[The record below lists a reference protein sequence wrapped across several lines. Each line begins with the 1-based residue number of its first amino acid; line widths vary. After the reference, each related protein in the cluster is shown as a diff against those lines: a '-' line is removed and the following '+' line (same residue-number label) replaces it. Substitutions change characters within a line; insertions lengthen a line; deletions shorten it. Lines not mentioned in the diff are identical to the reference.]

1 MSTRTSFAH
10 QARASR
16 TVRRATLL
24 AAALF
29 GVVSLGDDCDGDIV
43 SDPTFRDWC
52 GNSLCSWTTDSGNIS
67 QAPTW
72 NADDLGVSFNQTPT
86 QISQVTDESSAT
98 CIQFTSVANVDVS
111 AQMVLE
117 VDFNNDGTIDS
128 STPIAGNWQQ
138 FQTEI
143 TAPTGYYGIT
153 FHIRKQGTG
162 NAVLAEMRIQST
174 TGCTAPPPVLTNLPL
189 GDGCG
194 ADSECAS
201 NVCGGGD
208 YFFSTVNPV
217 CSLCSASQ
225 GCSGPGQTCQL
236 GRYGFMQCSPG
247 GHLGVSNAN
256 CTTNSDC
263 ESNHCDGVVLEG
275 TVGEGDAGDD
285 GGTDA
290 GPCVYNFGSPDA
302 GPVSTGTK
310 DSGAKD
316 GGTSDASTYDAGP
329 FTPPSIPCIAPAP
342 TLVQGRGGVCR

>member
-52 GNSLCSWTTDSGNIS
+52 GQSLCSWTTDSGNIS

-86 QISQVTDESSAT
+86 QISQVTSESSAT
-98 CIQFTSVANVDVS
+98 CIQFTSVANVDVL

-174 TGCTAPPPVLTNLPL
+174 TGCTAPAPVLTNLPL
-189 GDGCG
+189 GDGCN
-194 ADSECAS
+194 ADSECVS
-201 NVCGGGD
+201 NVCGGGS
-208 YFFSTVNPV
+208 YFFSNVNPV
-217 CSLCSASQ
+217 CSLCSDTQ

-236 GRYGFMQCSPG
+236 GRYGFGQCSPD
-247 GHLGVSNAN
+247 GHLGVSGAN

-263 ESNHCDGVVLEG
+263 ASNHCDGVVVLG
-275 TVGEGDAGDD
+275 TVGEPDAGTD
-285 GGTDA
+285 GGFDSV
-290 GPCVYNFGSPDA
+290 PCASNFGSPDA
-302 GPVSTGTK
+302 GPVSTR
-310 DSGAKD
+310 D
-316 GGTSDASTYDAGP
+316 GGATTDAGTTDAGS
-329 FTPPSIPCIAPAP
+329 FAPPTIPCFAPSP
-342 TLVQGRGGVCR
+342 TLVQGKGGVCR